1 MAYVIVT
8 VSFQCPFCKRTS
20 IEQMIAETE
29 RFDREEMAR
38 TLSQQPFE
46 CQSCVQTLAD
56 GTPAYAHAE
65 LATPDR
71 LKELGFPSSSRT
83 N

>member
-8 VSFQCPFCKRTS
+8 VSFQCPFCNRTS
-20 IEQMIAETE
+20 VEHIIAETE

-38 TLSQQPFE
+38 VLSRQPFE
-46 CQSCVQTLAD
+46 CQLCMRTFAD
-56 GTPAYAHAE
+56 GTPANAHAE

-71 LKELGFPSSSRT
+71 LKELGFLSSRI

>member
-8 VSFQCPFCKRTS
+8 VSLHCPFCNRTS
-20 IEQMIAETE
+20 VEHLIAETE

-38 TLSQQPFE
+38 ILSRQPFE
-46 CQSCVQTLAD
+46 CKLCLRTFAD
-56 GTPAYAHAE
+56 GTPARAHAE

-71 LKELGFPSSSRT
+71 LRELGFPSST
-83 N
+83 IN